1 MTTVGFGDFYPGTVF
16 GRILI
21 LVTAMWGT
29 CLIGLLILSVGEVF
43 NLTPNEG
50 KSLQQLL
57 QTRMAAKAITAS
69 MRYFTYK
76 SKYLKSHS
84 SKSKE
89 DQLNQPEDENTI
101 EDRVELNELNR
112 CRKEMLKALADFK
125 QHSRILSD
133 LNDTEE

>member
-16 GRILI
+16 GRVLI
-21 LVTAMWGT
+21 LCTAIWGT
-29 CLIGLLILSVGEVF
+29 CMIGILIISVGEIF

-76 SKYLKSHS
+76 SKFLKSHS
-84 SKSKE
+84 GK
-89 DQLNQPEDENTI
+89 QNQDG
-101 EDRVELNELNR
+101 
-112 CRKEMLKALADFK
+112 
-125 QHSRILSD
+125 
-133 LNDTEE
+133 

>member
-16 GRILI
+16 GRVLI
-21 LVTAMWGT
+21 LCTAIWGT
-29 CLIGLLILSVGEVF
+29 CMIGILIISVGEIF

-84 SKSKE
+84 GK
-89 DQLNQPEDENTI
+89 QNQDG
-101 EDRVELNELNR
+101 
-112 CRKEMLKALADFK
+112 
-125 QHSRILSD
+125 
-133 LNDTEE
+133 